1 MSSSNFYEE
10 NKHEPKCHGS
20 TAFAGTIL
28 KIEEVVSFS
37 IGWMVANVE
46 EAIGLLLL
54 LLLGRR
60 KVAVNR
66 QTKNTL

>member
-1 MSSSNFYEE
+1 MRKINTNPNAMAQLLLLGQFL
-10 NKHEPKCHGS
+10 N
-20 TAFAGTIL
+20 